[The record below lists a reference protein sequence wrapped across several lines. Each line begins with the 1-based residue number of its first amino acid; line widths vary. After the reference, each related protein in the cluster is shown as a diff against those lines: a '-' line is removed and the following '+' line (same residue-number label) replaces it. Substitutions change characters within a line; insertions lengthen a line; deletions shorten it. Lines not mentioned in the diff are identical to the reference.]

1 MSPVRVILMST
12 VRSNKR
18 YLQQDQR
25 FSIGFVGNEKR
36 FNVAITRAQAGLIVV
51 GDPDVLSLDPIW
63 RRFLLYVHDNGGWCG
78 EPLEN
83 VDSLRDENFDPA
95 QAARD
100 EMQDIIESFGAL
112 SGVDI
117 ST

>member
-1 MSPVRVILMST
+1 MST
-12 VRSNKR
+12 VRSNMK

-36 FNVAITRAQAGLIVV
+36 LNVAITRAQAGIIVV

-63 RRFLLYVHDNGGWCG
+63 RRFLLYVHDNGEWRGK
-78 EPLEN
+78 PLEN